1 MATRTVSLAAL
12 IAVGCGGANATPSAP
27 SARAHA
33 APPAVVAIAAARAPL
48 RRLTCDEYNHAV
60 RDLLGDTSRP
70 ADAFPP
76 DEDIGGYE
84 SNGVAPVTQ
93 LLVERYMDAA
103 HAVAE
108 AAARRIDAL
117 APCAPGE
124 PKQGCAGRF
133 IESFGRLAFRR
144 PLGDGER
151 AALLALYADKER
163 RSSYAGGIELVVEA
177 MLEAPQFLYRVELPE
192 VASPRAEARLLGGYE
207 IATRLSF
214 FVWASTPDAPLLD
227 DAAAGKL
234 ATRADVERAARRML
248 ADRRAV
254 DGLRS
259 FHRQWL
265 GLARLETEQKD
276 AAVFPAFTPELKDAM
291 VEETLRFCADAVLAG
306 GDTVK
311 TLLTSNATFVNAP
324 LAKLYG
330 VAPPSGGGFTRVTL
344 PPRERAGV
352 LTHASVMAALAGADQ
367 TSPVLRGKFVREQL
381 LCDSVPPPPPD
392 VAIAPP
398 KVDPRLTTKQRFAQ
412 HRADAACA
420 GCHAMMDHI
429 GFGFEHYD
437 GIGAW
442 RGAEGRFA
450 IDASGE
456 VTSTDDV
463 NVAFDGAVELGA
475 RLAASRQVR
484 HCIATQ
490 WLRFALGRSEQS
502 EDTASLDGA
511 YRAFERAGF
520 DVREL
525 IVAIAGSDA
534 FRYVHSEA
542 AP

>member
-1 MATRTVSLAAL
+1 VVTRTVCLTAL
-12 IAVGCGGANATPSAP
+12 VAVGCGGAKTAQVVAAR
-27 SARAHA
+27 SARTP
-33 APPAVVAIAAARAPL
+33 APVVEVAAARAPL
-48 RRLTCDEYNHAV
+48 RRLTRDEYNHAV
-60 RDLLGDTSRP
+60 RDLLGDASRP

-76 DEDIGGYE
+76 DEDIGGFE

-108 AAARRIDAL
+108 AAAPRIDAI

-124 PKQGCAGRF
+124 LKQRCASKF
-133 IESFGRLAFRR
+133 IGTFGRLAFRR
-144 PLGDGER
+144 PLCDGER
-151 AALLALYADKER
+151 AALLALYTDKER
-163 RSSYAGGIELVVEA
+163 RSDYAGGIELVVEA

-192 VASPRAEARLLGGYE
+192 AASTRAGARPLDGYA

-214 FVWASTPDAPLLD
+214 FLWASTPDARLLD
-227 DAAAGKL
+227 DAAAGEL

-276 AAVFPAFTPELKDAM
+276 AALFPAFTPELKDAM

-311 TLLTSNATFVNAP
+311 TLLTSNVTFVNAP

-330 VAPPSGGGFTRVTL
+330 VAPPSGGGFARVTL
-344 PPRERAGV
+344 PARERAGV
-352 LTHASVMAALAGADQ
+352 LTQASVMSALAAADQ

-392 VAIAPP
+392 VSIARP

-420 GCHAMMDHI
+420 GCHAMMDPI

-442 RGAEGRFA
+442 RAAEGRFA

-475 RLAASRQVR
+475 RLAASKQVR
-484 HCIATQ
+484 RCLATQ
-490 WLRFALGRSEQS
+490 WLRYALGRSEQA
-502 EDTASLDGA
+502 EDAASLDGA

-525 IVAIAGSDA
+525 IVAIAASDA
-534 FRYVHSEA
+534 FRFVRVEA